1 MIDNVIV
8 GIKFYEELPNTLQN
22 KLNIDNT
29 KEFLKG
35 LKEIYDGI
43 KNKKITV
50 GTKIISDPDKSV
62 DMPWMNDFSFH
73 KRIAKQI
80 KNEYKKINNQPN

>member
-29 KEFLKG
+29 K
-35 LKEIYDGI
+35 
-43 KNKKITV
+43 
-50 GTKIISDPDKSV
+50 
-62 DMPWMNDFSFH
+62 
-73 KRIAKQI
+73 
-80 KNEYKKINNQPN
+80 

>member
-1 MIDNVIV
+1 MIDNVII

-43 KNKKITV
+43 KNRKITV
-50 GTKIISDPDKSV
+50 GTKLFLAQVNLLICCG
-62 DMPWMNDFSFH
+62 
-73 KRIAKQI
+73 
-80 KNEYKKINNQPN
+80 

>member
-1 MIDNVIV
+1 MIDNVIT

-43 KNKKITV
+43 KNRKITV
-50 GTKIISDPDKSV
+50 GTKLFLAQVNLLICCG
-62 DMPWMNDFSFH
+62 
-73 KRIAKQI
+73 
-80 KNEYKKINNQPN
+80 

>member
-1 MIDNVIV
+1 MIDNFII

-43 KNKKITV
+43 KNRKITV
-50 GTKIISDPDKSV
+50 GTKLFLAQVNLLICCG
-62 DMPWMNDFSFH
+62 
-73 KRIAKQI
+73 
-80 KNEYKKINNQPN
+80 

>member
-50 GTKIISDPDKSV
+50 GTKIISDPGKSV
-62 DMPWMNDFSFH
+62 DMPWMNDFSFY

-80 KNEYKKINNQPN
+80 RNEYKKINNQPK